1 MSSCEKTSAAV
12 ADLLQGGIYYTEKTL
27 GSQES
32 TVKASMKSAIIP
44 FIKGTR
50 KCTVRKKVSTISNFI
65 CTALIM
71 AKKGSGG
78 IRTLDLLFT
87 RQAL

>member
-44 FIKGTR
+44 FII
-50 KCTVRKKVSTISNFI
+50 KVLQLSWQQFSITLTAGSLVNIMRVSFI
-65 CTALIM
+65 M
-71 AKKGSGG
+71 
-78 IRTLDLLFT
+78 
-87 RQAL
+87 